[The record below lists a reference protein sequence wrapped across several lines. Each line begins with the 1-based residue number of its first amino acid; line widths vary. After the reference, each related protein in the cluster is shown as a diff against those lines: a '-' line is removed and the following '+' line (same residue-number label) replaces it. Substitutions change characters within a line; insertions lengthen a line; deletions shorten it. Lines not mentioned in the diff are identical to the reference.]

1 MKLKPELKSVMDALG
16 ITPEELLM
24 LQGRTMSS
32 VASLR
37 AQITALAAR
46 ISTLDG
52 QRNELAAELAAANVT
67 LAKLADA
74 S

>member
-1 MKLKPELKSVMDALG
+1 MKLKPELKSVMDALDV
-16 ITPEELLM
+16 TPEEPLM
-24 LQGRTMSS
+24 LPGRMMSS

-37 AQITALAAR
+37 EQITALAAR
-46 ISTLDG
+46 LSTLDG
-52 QRNELAAELAAANVT
+52 QRNELAAANVT